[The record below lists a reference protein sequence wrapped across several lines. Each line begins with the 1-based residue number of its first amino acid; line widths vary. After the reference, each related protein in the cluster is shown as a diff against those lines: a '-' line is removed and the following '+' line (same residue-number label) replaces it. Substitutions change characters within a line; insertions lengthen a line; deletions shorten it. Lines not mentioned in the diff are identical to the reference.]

1 MSRLLV
7 ITQENFDELLAW
19 LDPDRERAGLKYED
33 LRRSLIRI
41 FVWRGCTDA
50 EELADETINRVTT
63 KVRQVR
69 PTYQGDPSLYFY
81 GVAKYLIREEQN
93 KRKKLPVQIEA
104 LTTTISNPVV
114 ERAEDENLELEYECF
129 CACLQKL
136 DQATRELILAYYL
149 EEKQAKI
156 DHRKELAKE
165 LGLVPNALRVRMR
178 RIRAKLEECI
188 ENCVEQMLPGE
199 MD

>member
-1 MSRLLV
+1 
-7 ITQENFDELLAW
+7 
-19 LDPDRERAGLKYED
+19 
-33 LRRSLIRI
+33 
-41 FVWRGCTDA
+41 
-50 EELADETINRVTT
+50 
-63 KVRQVR
+63 
-69 PTYQGDPSLYFY
+69 
-81 GVAKYLIREEQN
+81 
-93 KRKKLPVQIEA
+93 LPVQIEA
-104 LTTTISNPVV
+104 LTTPISNSVV

-156 DHRKELAKE
+156 NHRKELAKE

-188 ENCVEQMLPGE
+188 EICVEQMLPGE
-199 MD
+199 ID